1 MSVEFRQRT
10 PGEYARIVWKRKW
23 LIILPA
29 LAIASAV
36 AIVVW
41 KLPDVYQSTT
51 LLVVKPPTFAQNFVP
66 TVSDDAL
73 SSRLQS
79 ITQIVTS
86 RSKLEPLIL
95 KYNLYN
101 LERVR
106 GESMDG
112 IVALMRTRDIT
123 VDLDKS
129 ARDNIPAF
137 RISYKER
144 DPKATQA
151 VTGEL
156 ASLYVSANKNEAIN
170 NGTTAKNFFQ
180 QQLDQAKSELDAIDH
195 QRIAYMTAHVDSM
208 PTTVQS
214 LLGQLTGL
222 RDQQKTLTS
231 EIGRL
236 RDSRTALS
244 NSLND
249 LMSQSQIDKGD
260 IIEQQT
266 DVKGTL
272 AYGQLI
278 QRKASLDA
286 ELQGMKKTLRAKNPD
301 MITKQAEL
309 DAIQKQMDQMVAE
322 NQAKTEQIKKKIQD
336 RPDFRINGLK
346 TNLQLTT
353 GELARE
359 EKQLDQATAQI
370 AVIESRINSVPGSE
384 VALQALDNDYKT
396 KKTAYDSLLEK
407 KSKID
412 LSSDA
417 STNEQGETIQVIDP
431 ASLPQTPIAPKRPM
445 LIALGLALG
454 LGFGFALAALFEVPR
469 LLTIQTTEDAAHYT
483 GLPVLASVPEL
494 LTAQEARRIPQRRL
508 LLLVAGIAITILSI
522 PALALALKATHIFD
536 RFVS

>member
-36 AIVVW
+36 AIVIW

-222 RDQQKTLTS
+222 REQQKTLTS

-244 NSLND
+244 NSLNE
-249 LMSQSQIDKGD
+249 LMSQSRNEKQY
-260 IIEQQT
+260 IIEDQT
-266 DVKGTL
+266 DPKSTP

-278 QRKASLDA
+278 QRKVQLDA
-286 ELQGMKKTLRAKNPD
+286 ELQNMKTTLRPKNPEV
-301 MITKQAEL
+301 IAKQTEL
-309 DAIQKQMDQMVAE
+309 DTLQRQMDQMIE
-322 NQAKTEQIKKKIQD
+322 DHKIKSEQIRKRIESI
-336 RPDFRINGLK
+336 PDGRIGGLK

-359 EKQLDQATAQI
+359 EQQLDQATAQI

>member
-36 AIVVW
+36 AIVVL

-51 LLVVKPPTFAQNFVP
+51 LLVVKPPTFAQNLVP
-66 TVSDDAL
+66 TLSDDAL
-73 SSRLQS
+73 SSRIQS
-79 ITQIVTS
+79 INQIVTS

-129 ARDNIPAF
+129 VRDNIPAF

-156 ASLYVSANKNEAIN
+156 ASLYVSANKNEAVN

-180 QQLDQAKSELDAIDH
+180 QQLDQAKSELDAVDH
-195 QRIAYMTAHVDSM
+195 QRIAYMTAHEDSM
-208 PTTVQS
+208 PQAVQA

-222 RDQQKTLTS
+222 RDQQRTLTS

-244 NSLND
+244 NSLNE
-249 LMSQSQIDKGD
+249 LMSQSKNEKQY
-260 IIEQQT
+260 IIEDQT
-266 DVKGTL
+266 DPKTTP
-272 AYGQLI
+272 AYGQLV
-278 QRKASLDA
+278 QRKAQLTA
-286 ELQGMKKTLRAKNPD
+286 ELQNMKTVYRPKNPEV
-301 MITKQAEL
+301 IAKQNEL
-309 DAIQKQMDQMVAE
+309 DAVQREMDQMIADH
-322 NQAKTEQIKKKIQD
+322 KIKSEQIRQRIEST
-336 RPDFRINGLK
+336 PDQRISGLK

-353 GELARE
+353 GELARQ
-359 EKQLDQATAQI
+359 EKELDQATSQI

-396 KKTAYDSLLEK
+396 KKLAYDSLLEK
-407 KSKID
+407 KQKID
-412 LSSDA
+412 LSSEA

-469 LLTIQTTEDAAHYT
+469 LLTIQTIEDAAHYT

-508 LLLVAGIAITILSI
+508 LLLVAGIVVTILSI

>member
-431 ASLPQTPIAPKRPM
+431 ASLPQTPVAPKRPM

>member
-180 QQLDQAKSELDAIDH
+180 QQLDQAKSELDTIDH

>member
-23 LIILPA
+23 LILLPA

-51 LLVVKPPTFAQNFVP
+51 LLIVKPPTFAQNLVP
-66 TVSDDAL
+66 TLSDDAL
-73 SSRLQS
+73 ASRIQG
-79 ITQIVTS
+79 ITQVVTS
-86 RSKLEPLIL
+86 RSQLEPLIL
-95 KYNLYN
+95 KHNLYN
-101 LERVR
+101 LERSR

-112 IVALMRTRDIT
+112 IVALMRSRDIT

-129 ARDNIPAF
+129 ARDNVPAF

-144 DPKATQA
+144 NAKATQA

-208 PTTVQS
+208 PTTVQA

-222 RDQQKTLTS
+222 REQQRTLTT

-244 NSLND
+244 NSLNE
-249 LMSQSQIDKGD
+249 LMSQSKNEKQY
-260 IIEQQT
+260 IIEDQT
-266 DVKGTL
+266 DPKSTP

-278 QRKASLDA
+278 QRKVQLDA
-286 ELQGMKKTLRAKNPD
+286 ELQNMKKVFRPKNPD
-301 MITKQAEL
+301 VIAKQTEL
-309 DAIQKQMDQMVAE
+309 DTLQRQMDQMIE
-322 NQAKTEQIKKKIQD
+322 DHKIKSEQIRKRIESI
-336 RPDFRINGLK
+336 PDGRINGLQ

-359 EKQLDQATAQI
+359 EQQLSQATAQI
-370 AVIESRINSVPGSE
+370 ATIESRINSVPGSE

-396 KKTAYDSLLEK
+396 KKLAYDSLLEK

-412 LSSDA
+412 LSSNA

-431 ASLPQTPIAPKRPM
+431 ASLPQQPIAPKRPM
-445 LIALGLALG
+445 LIAFGLALG

-508 LLLVAGIAITILSI
+508 LLLAAGIAITILSI
-522 PALALALKATHIFD
+522 PALALALKATHLFD